1 MLIQLPETIV
11 KYLAKLSFEIDGAV
25 DKADII
31 GAIFGQTEGLFGPE
45 MNLNE
50 LQKNWKVGRIE
61 IIIESQNGKA
71 GGSVTIPMST
81 DISTVSLISAAVEQI
96 DKVGPCGSK
105 FKLLSIDDV
114 RAVKRNAIVE
124 RAKEISRNW
133 ASKSSSE
140 GEDMLKDISEST
152 IQKGKILAFGKDECP
167 AGPAINTSNEIIVV
181 EGRADIL
188 NLMRVGIENTIAV
201 EGTNVPQTIVEL
213 AKTKSLS
220 AFLDGDRGGDLIL
233 RELSSV
239 VKLTKVSRAT
249 RGKEVEELT
258 PVELLEC
265 LNKSEGS
272 DNTKDGNGD
281 QKREGGYQRRDN
293 YQRREGGYQRR
304 EGGYQRRE
312 GGYQRR
318 EGGYQRRDNDSWN
331 RDEAPVE
338 QKNYSEVEEIPVE
351 LVTKAKDILGELEGS
366 LEAHLYDSSLNEV
379 LKVPVNELVKNLED
393 NSSSEHLIFDG
404 IVTER
409 LIELADSSGIKSII
423 TNRIGNIKN
432 NKTSLKIITF
442 NQIR

>member
-1 MLIQLPETIV
+1 VLIQLPETIV

-61 IIIESQNGKA
+61 ILIESQNGKA
-71 GGSVTIPMST
+71 SGSVTIPMST
-81 DISTVSLISAAVEQI
+81 DISTVSLIAAAVEQI
-96 DKVGPCGSK
+96 EKVGPCGSK

-152 IQKGKILAFGKDECP
+152 VQKGKVLAFGKDECP

-201 EGTNVPQTIVEL
+201 EGTSVPQTIVEL

-272 DNTKDGNGD
+272 DNTRDG
-281 QKREGGYQRRDN
+281 GGYQRRDN
-293 YQRREGGYQRR
+293 
-304 EGGYQRRE
+304 
-312 GGYQRR
+312 YQRR

-366 LEAHLYDSSLNEV
+366 LEAHLYDSSMNEV
-379 LKVPVNELVKNLED
+379 LKVPVNELVKNLEN
-393 NSSSEHLIFDG
+393 NSGSEHLIFDG

-423 TNRIGNIKN
+423 TNRIGNVKN

>member
-61 IIIESQNGKA
+61 ILIESQNGKA
-71 GGSVTIPMST
+71 SGSVTIPMST
-81 DISTVSLISAAVEQI
+81 DISTVSLIAAAVEQI
-96 DKVGPCGSK
+96 EKVGPCGSK

-124 RAKEISRNW
+124 RAKEISRSW

-152 IQKGKILAFGKDECP
+152 VQKGKVLAFGKDECP

-201 EGTNVPQTIVEL
+201 EGTSVPPTIVEL

-272 DNTKDGNGD
+272 DNTRDG
-281 QKREGGYQRRDN
+281 GGYQRRDN
-293 YQRREGGYQRR
+293 
-304 EGGYQRRE
+304 
-312 GGYQRR
+312 YQRR

-366 LEAHLYDSSLNEV
+366 LEAHLYDSSMNEV
-379 LKVPVNELVKNLED
+379 LKVPVNELVKNLEN
-393 NSSSEHLIFDG
+393 NSGSEHLIFDG

>member
-61 IIIESQNGKA
+61 ILIESQNGKA
-71 GGSVTIPMST
+71 SGSVTIPMST
-81 DISTVSLISAAVEQI
+81 DISTVSLIAAAVEQI

-124 RAKEISRNW
+124 RAKEISRSW

-152 IQKGKILAFGKDECP
+152 IQKGKVLAFGKDECP

-188 NLMRVGIENTIAV
+188 NLMRVWIENTIAV
-201 EGTNVPQTIVEL
+201 EGTSVPQTIVEL

-272 DNTKDGNGD
+272 DNTRDGN
-281 QKREGGYQRRDN
+281 GYQRRDN
-293 YQRREGGYQRR
+293 YQRRD
-304 EGGYQRRE
+304 
-312 GGYQRR
+312 
-318 EGGYQRRDNDSWN
+318 GGYQRRDNDSWN

-366 LEAHLYDSSLNEV
+366 LEAYLYDSSMNEV
-379 LKVPVNELVKNLED
+379 LKVPVNELVKNLEN
-393 NSSSEHLIFDG
+393 NSGSGSLDYQSNKNFQTPEK
-404 IVTER
+404 R
-409 LIELADSSGIKSII
+409 LLGLLE
-423 TNRIGNIKN
+423 
-432 NKTSLKIITF
+432 
-442 NQIR
+442 

>member
-96 DKVGPCGSK
+96 DKVGPCSSK

-272 DNTKDGNGD
+272 DNTKDGNGY
-281 QKREGGYQRRDN
+281 QK
-293 YQRREGGYQRR
+293 REGGYQRR
-304 EGGYQRRE
+304 EGGYQK
-312 GGYQRR
+312 R

>member
-1 MLIQLPETIV
+1 VLIQLPETIV

-71 GGSVTIPMST
+71 SGSVTIPMST
-81 DISTVSLISAAVEQI
+81 DISTVSLIAAAVEQI

-152 IQKGKILAFGKDECP
+152 IQKGKVLAFGKDECP

-201 EGTNVPQTIVEL
+201 EGTSVPQTIVEL

-265 LNKSEGS
+265 LNKSEES
-272 DNTKDGNGD
+272 DNTRDGN
-281 QKREGGYQRRDN
+281 GYQRRDN
-293 YQRREGGYQRR
+293 YQRRD
-304 EGGYQRRE
+304 
-312 GGYQRR
+312 
-318 EGGYQRRDNDSWN
+318 GGYQRRDNDSWN

-366 LEAHLYDSSLNEV
+366 LEAHLYDSSMNEV
-379 LKVPVNELVKNLED
+379 LKIPVNELVKNLED
-393 NSSSEHLIFDG
+393 NSGSEHLIFDG

-423 TNRIGNIKN
+423 TNRIGNVKN

>member
-1 MLIQLPETIV
+1 MPETIV

-61 IIIESQNGKA
+61 ITIESQNGKA
-71 GGSVTIPMST
+71 SGSVTIPMST
-81 DISTVSLISAAVEQI
+81 DISTVSLIAAAVEQI
-96 DKVGPCGSK
+96 DKVGPCGSQ

-114 RAVKRNAIVE
+114 RAVKRNAIME
-124 RAKEISRNW
+124 RAKQISKDW
-133 ASKSSSE
+133 ATKSSSE

-152 IQKGKILAFGKDECP
+152 MQKGKVLAFGKDECP
-167 AGPAINTSNEIIVV
+167 AGPAINTSDEIIVV

-188 NLMRVGIENTIAV
+188 NLMRIGVENTIAV
-201 EGTNVPQTIVEL
+201 EGTSVPQTIIDL

-239 VKLTKVSRAT
+239 VKLTKVSRAI

-258 PVELLEC
+258 PMELEEC
-265 LNKSEGS
+265 LNRSEES
-272 DNTKDGNGD
+272 HDNRRNRDN
-281 QKREGGYQRRDN
+281 YQRRDN
-293 YQRREGGYQRR
+293 YQKRDN
-304 EGGYQRRE
+304 
-312 GGYQRR
+312 
-318 EGGYQRRDNDSWN
+318 YQRRDNYQKRDYNSWD

-338 QKNYSEVEEIPVE
+338 KNFSEVEEMPVE
-351 LVTKAKDILGELEGS
+351 LVTKAKEILTELEGS
-366 LEAHLYDSSLNEV
+366 LEAHLYDSSMNEL
-379 LKVPVNELVKNLED
+379 LKVPVNELVKTLEESKD
-393 NSSSEHLIFDG
+393 SEHLIFDG

-409 LIELADSSGIKSII
+409 LVELADTNGIKSII
-423 TNRIGNIKN
+423 TNRVGNVKN
-432 NKTSLKIITF
+432 SKTSLKIVTF

>member
-61 IIIESQNGKA
+61 ILIESQNGKA
-71 GGSVTIPMST
+71 SGSVTIPMST
-81 DISTVSLISAAVEQI
+81 DISTVSLIAAAVEQI
-96 DKVGPCGSK
+96 EKVGPCGSK

-124 RAKEISRNW
+124 RAKEISRSW

-152 IQKGKILAFGKDECP
+152 VQKGKVLAFGKDECP

-272 DNTKDGNGD
+272 DNTRDGGD
-281 QKREGGYQRRDN
+281 YQRRDN
-293 YQRREGGYQRR
+293 
-304 EGGYQRRE
+304 
-312 GGYQRR
+312 YQRR

-366 LEAHLYDSSLNEV
+366 LEAHLYDSSMNEV
-379 LKVPVNELVKNLED
+379 LKVPVNELVKNLEN
-393 NSSSEHLIFDG
+393 NSGSEHLIFDG

-423 TNRIGNIKN
+423 TNRIGNVKN

>member
-1 MLIQLPETIV
+1 VLIQLPETIV

-61 IIIESQNGKA
+61 ILIESQNGKA
-71 GGSVTIPMST
+71 SGSVTIPMST
-81 DISTVSLISAAVEQI
+81 DISTVSLIAAAVEQI

-152 IQKGKILAFGKDECP
+152 VQKGKVLAFGKDECP

-201 EGTNVPQTIVEL
+201 EGTSVPQTIVEL

-249 RGKEVEELT
+249 RGKEVEDLT

-265 LNKSEGS
+265 LKSEGS
-272 DNTKDGNGD
+272 DNTKDGNGYQRRD
-281 QKREGGYQRRDN
+281 NYQRREGGYQRRDN

-304 EGGYQRRE
+304 DN
-312 GGYQRR
+312 YQRR
-318 EGGYQRRDNDSWN
+318 EGGYQRRDSDSWN

-366 LEAHLYDSSLNEV
+366 LEAHLYDSSMNEV

-393 NSSSEHLIFDG
+393 NSGSEHLIFDG
-404 IVTER
+404 IVTDR

-423 TNRIGNIKN
+423 TNRIGNVKN

>member
-61 IIIESQNGKA
+61 ILIESQNGKA
-71 GGSVTIPMST
+71 SGSVTIPMST
-81 DISTVSLISAAVEQI
+81 DISTVSLIAAAVEQI
-96 DKVGPCGSK
+96 EKVGPCGSK

-152 IQKGKILAFGKDECP
+152 VQKGKVLAFGKDECP

-201 EGTNVPQTIVEL
+201 EGTSVPQTIVEL

-249 RGKEVEELT
+249 RGKEVEDLT

-265 LNKSEGS
+265 LNKSEES
-272 DNTKDGNGD
+272 DNTKDGS
-281 QKREGGYQRRDN
+281 GYQRRDN
-293 YQRREGGYQRR
+293 YQRRDS
-304 EGGYQRRE
+304 
-312 GGYQRR
+312 
-318 EGGYQRRDNDSWN
+318 GYQRRDNDSWN

-366 LEAHLYDSSLNEV
+366 LEAHLYDSSMNEV
-379 LKVPVNELVKNLED
+379 LKVPVNELVKNLEN
-393 NSSSEHLIFDG
+393 NSGSEHLIFDG